1 MILIELLFLHF
12 FLLVISNYG
21 DPLILILFS
30 AVMASEKVPSIPINI
45 DNTQFVKA
53 FEESFLVVSSN
64 TEDSIIFKALG
75 KRSVSCLL
83 IFISPLRALLFN
95 FLFDEFAFQT
105 RHCLFDL
112 VLRWS

>member
-1 MILIELLFLHF
+1 LILIELLFLHF

-21 DPLILILFS
+21 DSLILILFS

-45 DNTQFVKA
+45 DNAQLVKA
-53 FEESFLVVSSN
+53 FEESFLVVGSN
-64 TEDSIIFKALG
+64 TEDSIISEAFG

-83 IFISPLRALLFN
+83 IFISPLRALLLD

-105 RHCLFDL
+105 RHCLLDL